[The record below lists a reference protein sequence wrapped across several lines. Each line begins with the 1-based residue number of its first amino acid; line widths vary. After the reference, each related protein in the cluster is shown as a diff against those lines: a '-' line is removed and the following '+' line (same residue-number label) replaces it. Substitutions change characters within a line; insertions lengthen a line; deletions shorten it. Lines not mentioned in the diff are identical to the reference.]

1 MHRRHRTR
9 TRTRTAA
16 ALAALVA
23 GATLAGAATASAA
36 PNPAPTPIEHTNA
49 SGGMWKLLHP
59 GQPWPGTD
67 DWSCRP
73 SAEHPN
79 PVILVHGLG
88 ANGLNQWSG
97 MAPSLVQEGYCVFAP
112 TWGALPD
119 HPGIGSRAHFRQSQ
133 SEMADYV
140 DRVLAATGAEK
151 VDLVGISAGVP
162 VVAHLA
168 KVDRPG
174 RVGRAVLLAGNLYGD
189 ANRLPGTNPETAASV
204 ENAFRASPL
213 GPGLPDKAFTD
224 ETWSGGTPFHPG
236 TAYTILAGIHDQ
248 ASPVSAAFVHVPGAT
263 QIVVQDGCP
272 QDLADHV
279 SFAVDPRAI
288 DLTLNA
294 LDPEN
299 AVPPRCLPTMP
310 VIGLP
315 GPVPPRG

>member
-1 MHRRHRTR
+1 MPVNRAIRVAAV
-9 TRTRTAA
+9 TAIS
-16 ALAALVA
+16 ALAGVA
-23 GATLAGAATASAA
+23 VLSGGTASAA
-36 PNPAPTPIEHTNA
+36 PIDYTNA
-49 SGGMWKLLHP
+49 SGGMWSLTHP

-73 SAEHPN
+73 TQAHPN
-79 PVILVHGLG
+79 PVVLMHGLG
-88 ANGLNQWSG
+88 GNGLNQWSG
-97 MAPSLVQEGYCVFAP
+97 MAPSLVEEGYCVFAP

-119 HPGIGSRAHFRQSQ
+119 HPGIGSRAPFRQSQ
-133 SEMADYV
+133 SEMADYM
-140 DRVLAATGAEK
+140 DRVLSATGAAE

-174 RVGRAVLLAGNLYGD
+174 KVGRAVLLAGNLYGD
-189 ANRLPGTNPETAASV
+189 ASRLPGAGPDAGASV
-204 ENAFRASPL
+204 EQAFRASPF
-213 GPGLPDKAFTD
+213 GPGLPDQGFTD
-224 ETWSGGTPFHPG
+224 ETWAGGTPFHPG
-236 TAYTILAGIHDQ
+236 TEYTIIAGLHDQ
-248 ASPVSAAFVHVPGAT
+248 ASPVSAAFVDVPGAT

-272 QDLADHV
+272 QDLADHA

-294 LDPEN
+294 LDPST
-299 AVPPRCLPTMP
+299 AVTPRCLPTMP